1 VIALKYIGGPGPYFW
16 MLTKKSI
23 NVMKKILVPCDFS
36 KPAINAFRFAV
47 DIAAQSKGTVYLLNI
62 VELPVLH
69 DTVMMPVLSFEAE
82 LLKDLKERGENS
94 FSKIITKYGV
104 EGAKV
109 VSEVVFGSVFREINE
124 FVKRQNI
131 DLVVIGSHGA
141 TGIREFVVGSNA
153 EKIVRNSPVPVI
165 VVKDHSKGT
174 IKNIVFPNT
183 LDTEHQEDL
192 TMKVKALQSFFKAHL
207 DIVWI
212 NTPLNFS
219 SDTETLKRLEAFARR
234 YMLKDYSIH
243 VFNHRDEEKGI
254 LEFAN
259 QVKGDI
265 IAMATHGRKGISH
278 LLNGSLAEDVVNH
291 TKGLVWTYSLKNEKV
306 EA

>member
-1 VIALKYIGGPGPYFW
+1 
-16 MLTKKSI
+16 M
-23 NVMKKILVPCDFS
+23 
-36 KPAINAFRFAV
+36 
-47 DIAAQSKGTVYLLNI
+47 DIAAQSKGEVYLLNI
-62 VELPVLH
+62 IELPVLH
-69 DTVMMPVLSFEAE
+69 DTVLMPVLNFEAE
-82 LLKDLKERGENS
+82 LLKELKEKAEES
-94 FSKIITKYGV
+94 FSRITAEYGL
-104 EGAKV
+104 EGVKV
-109 VSEVVFGSVFREINE
+109 VREVVFGSVYRELLE
-124 FVKRQNI
+124 FAKTDKF
-131 DLVVIGSHGA
+131 DLIVMGSHGA
-141 TGIREFVVGSNA
+141 SGFRELVVGSNA
-153 EKIVRNSPVPVI
+153 EKVVRNSPVPVL
-165 VVKDHSKGT
+165 VVKEYSKGT

-183 LDTEHQEDL
+183 LETEHQEDL

-219 SDTETLKRLEAFARR
+219 SDTQTLKRLEAFARR

-259 QVKGDI
+259 RVKGDI